1 MDIVLS
7 GHQACLSAFSVK
19 NQLNSFSK
27 WGILHSEDTQW
38 ASFTGNSVSS
48 NRDRGACQQSPCET
62 GRHLASEHEP
72 CSLTAG
78 ETGTPP
84 CVGLPETKGSPSQW
98 QGESCE
104 QASQPALASPGVTL
118 HRGQPSLSL
127 YVADYKPESEDNH
140 HLKVASCVTLG

>member
-104 QASQPALASPGVTL
+104 QASQPALASHGVAL

-127 YVADYKPESEDNH
+127 YVAD
-140 HLKVASCVTLG
+140 

>member
-84 CVGLPETKGSPSQW
+84 CVGHGRPGLLVTMWIRARGSQASPS
-98 QGESCE
+98 EE
-104 QASQPALASPGVTL
+104 Q
-118 HRGQPSLSL
+118 
-127 YVADYKPESEDNH
+127 
-140 HLKVASCVTLG
+140 

>member
-7 GHQACLSAFSVK
+7 VPQACLSSFSVK
-19 NQLNSFSK
+19 KQLNSFFK

-48 NRDRGACQQSPCET
+48 NRDRGACQQSPPET

-84 CVGLPETKGSPSQW
+84 CVGLPETKGPRSPW
-98 QGESCE
+98 RGESCDP
-104 QASQPALASPGVTL
+104 ASQPALASPGVAL
-118 HRGQPSLSL
+118 HRGQPSPFL
-127 YVADYKPESEDNH
+127 YVTD
-140 HLKVASCVTLG
+140 